1 MGQKSLLRKLKVY
14 SLKFINNLLKVGVV
28 LFFLFPFYWMVITSF
43 KPYLESIQFPPT
55 LWPQNFTLE
64 SYVTVFQGM
73 NLLNYAKNSALVTG
87 SIILLQMLVMIP
99 AAYVFA
105 KYDFRGKKLMFA
117 LVLAALMI
125 PGQVTF
131 ITVYFMMAK
140 WRLLLTLLPQILP
153 FATNAFGIFLLR
165 QSFMQVPEEIIESAR
180 LDNASEVKIMCKI
193 MLPMSMST
201 LITVLLFSFISHWNS
216 YFWPLVMTD
225 SDKVRPLTIAIEQ
238 LKNLEF
244 GINWSSI
251 MAGNVIL
258 VIPILIIFIFASG
271 KIVKSFTYRGVK

>member
-1 MGQKSLLRKLKVY
+1 MGGKSLFKKLRIHLPKFFANLFKLA
-14 SLKFINNLLKVGVV
+14 VV

-64 SYVTVFQGM
+64 AYTTVFEGM
-73 NLLNYAKNSALVTG
+73 NLLNYAKNSAIITG
-87 SIILLQMLVMIP
+87 SIILIQMLVMVP
-99 AAYVFA
+99 AAYMFG
-105 KYDFRGKKLMFA
+105 KYEFKGKKLMFA

-140 WRLLLTLLPQILP
+140 WRLLLTLIPQIIP

-180 LDNASEVKIMCKI
+180 LDNASELKIMFKI
-193 MLPMSMST
+193 MLPMSKATM
-201 LITVLLFSFISHWNS
+201 ITILLFSFISHWNS

-238 LKNLEF
+238 LRNLEF
-244 GINWSSI
+244 GINWSTI
-251 MAGNVIL
+251 MAGNVVL

>member
-1 MGQKSLLRKLKVY
+1 MGQKSLLKKLQIYLPKFFVNI
-14 SLKFINNLLKVGVV
+14 LKLGVV
-28 LFFLFPFYWMVITSF
+28 LFFLFPFYWMIVTSF
-43 KPYLESIQFPPT
+43 KPYLETIQFPPT

-64 SYVTVFQGM
+64 SYITVFQGM
-73 NLLNYAKNSALVTG
+73 NLLNYAKNSVIITG
-87 SIILLQMLVMIP
+87 SIIVLQLFVMVP
-99 AAYVFA
+99 AAYIFA
-105 KYDFRGKKLMFA
+105 KYEFKGKNLMFA

-140 WRLLLTLLPQILP
+140 WRLLLTLIPQILP

-180 LDNASEVKIMCKI
+180 LDNASEWKIMFKI

-201 LITVLLFSFISHWNS
+201 MITVLLFSFISHWNA

-244 GINWSSI
+244 GINWGTI

-258 VIPILIIFIFASG
+258 VIPILIIFFFASN
-271 KIVKSFTYRGVK
+271 KIVKSFTYKGVK

>member
-1 MGQKSLLRKLKVY
+1 MGRKSLLKKIQIYLPKFLVSILKLC
-14 SLKFINNLLKVGVV
+14 VV
-28 LFFLFPFYWMVITSF
+28 LFFLFPFYWMIVTSF

-55 LWPQNFTLE
+55 LWPQTFTLE
-64 SYVTVFQGM
+64 SYTTVFQGM
-73 NLLNYAKNSALVTG
+73 NLLNYAKNSVIVTG
-87 SIILLQMLVMIP
+87 SIIVLQLFVMVP
-99 AAYVFA
+99 AAYIFA
-105 KYDFRGKKLMFA
+105 KYEFKGKNLMFA

-180 LDNASEVKIMCKI
+180 LDNASEWKIMFKI

-201 LITVLLFSFISHWNS
+201 MITVLLFSFISHWNA

-244 GINWSSI
+244 GINWGTI

-258 VIPILIIFIFASG
+258 VIPILIIFFFASN
-271 KIVKSFTYRGVK
+271 KIVKSFTYKGVK